1 MYEKNSN
8 YIFTLK
14 KIFVSLPKIKH
25 TNNNINIFILIFNK
39 YKNVLKLRLKKLNI
53 IMYRLRT
60 KSFNKSI
67 SNMTIYQSNTLLR
80 KIILNN
86 ILKNKTKYIFYKKKY
101 LASIY
106 LNDFKFNK
114 INLIHLYNI
123 LYNLYNKKVNINI
136 TNMKH
141 IYLDNSIFI
150 NSLVIR
156 LNDRKKRLLKE
167 IKLGLKLVKIA
178 KLNINYL
185 DNKLKKNII
194 SLSKYY
200 YNYINI
206 IENKYKFI
214 FNNMRNIHI
223 TGIAL
228 ETKGRLTRRITA
240 SRSVY
245 KLKQKGNLK
254 NIYSHVGGLL
264 TRGYIKS
271 NVNYIKDKSNNENG
285 SFGIS
290 IRTNTQ

>member
-1 MYEKNSN
+1 LKNKNSN
-8 YIFTLK
+8 YIFTLR
-14 KIFVSLPKIKH
+14 KIFISLPKIKH
-25 TNNNINIFILIFNK
+25 TNNNINIFIFIFNK
-39 YKNVLKLRLKKLNI
+39 YKRALKLRLKKLNI
-53 IMYRLRT
+53 ILFKLKT
-60 KSFNKSI
+60 KSI
-67 SNMTIYQSNTLLR
+67 SNIKLNKSNTLLK

-114 INLIHLYNI
+114 INLVSLYNI
-123 LYNLYNKKVNINI
+123 LYKLYNKKVNINI

-141 IYLDNSIFI
+141 VYLDNSIFI
-150 NSLVIR
+150 NSLITK
-156 LNDRKKRLLKE
+156 LNDRKKGLLKE

-185 DNKLKKNII
+185 NNKLENKIAK
-194 SLSKYY
+194 LSNYY
-200 YNYINI
+200 NNYINDI
-206 IENKYKFI
+206 DNKYKFI
-214 FNNMRNIHI
+214 FSNMRNMHI
-223 TGIAL
+223 TGITL

-245 KLKQKGNLK
+245 KIKQKGNLK
-254 NIYSHVGGLL
+254 NIYSNVGGLL

-271 NVNYIKDKSNNENG
+271 NINYIKDNSNNANG